1 MNQNLQKSICSLSG
15 GELYDFD
22 YNLFMEEIVLT
33 IMISDKS
40 TLKKYQLKLLEV
52 NDLKI
57 VLEENATMV
66 RVGLF
71 EFNLKKE
78 GNYYQ
83 LTFGD
88 HYQFAI
94 KCKMIELIEKD
105 VFEFD
110 GLDWKKRVQEGKV
123 LR

>member
-1 MNQNLQKSICSLSG
+1 MSQNLEKSICSLSG

-22 YNLFMEEIVLT
+22 YNLFMEELVLT

-66 RVGLF
+66 RIGLF
-71 EFNLKKE
+71 EFNLIKE
-78 GNYYQ
+78 GDYYH

-94 KCKMIELIEKD
+94 KCKMIELIQKD

-110 GLDWKKRVQEGKV
+110 GLEWKKRVQAGEV

>member
-1 MNQNLQKSICSLSG
+1 MNQNLEKSIRSLCG
-15 GELYDFD
+15 GELYDFN

-33 IMISDKS
+33 IMISDNS

-52 NDLKI
+52 NATI
-57 VLEENATMV
+57 V
-66 RVGLF
+66 RIGLF

-94 KCKMIELIEKD
+94 RCKMIELIEKD

-110 GLDWKKRVQEGKV
+110 GLDWKKRAQEENV